1 METITIYYSN
11 QITSVQMENI
21 NWKCMYCL

>member
-11 QITSVQMENI
+11 QTASVQMENI
-21 NWKCMYCL
+21 NWKCM